1 MNCRNVVKELSS
13 YLEEDLDP
21 KLQAAIEHHLEDCDD
36 CRLVVDTTK
45 KTIQIFCNAEPAP
58 LPPDTKNRLRQAL
71 EKHLRRPHA

>member
-13 YLEEDLDP
+13 YLEEDLDSN
-21 KLQAAIEHHLEDCDD
+21 LRAAIERHLSNCED

-58 LPPDTKNRLRQAL
+58 LPADTKERLHQAL
-71 EKHLRRPHA
+71 EKRLRRQPT